1 MDVVKLGR
9 TGIKVNKNGFG
20 ALPIQRVSHEM
31 ASKLMR
37 KAFESGVTFFDTARG
52 YSDSEE
58 KIGLTFTKA
67 ERGAIFIA
75 TKTFAQNAT
84 DFWAQLETSLAKL
97 QTDYI
102 DIYQFHNPS
111 FMPQPGGADGLYD
124 AMLEAKKL
132 GKIRHIGIT
141 SHKYDVAKEAI
152 LSGLYDTLQYPFNF
166 LSDKRD
172 EEIVTL
178 CAAHD
183 VGFIVMK
190 GLSGGLI
197 TDSALTYA
205 HLNEYKNVLP
215 IWGVQKESEL
225 DEFLSY
231 QIEAPTLTKARL
243 EKIESERAQL
253 IGNFC
258 RACGYCLPCPVG
270 IDIPQA
276 ARMSL
281 LLRRAVATDFLT
293 EEARGKMAMIND
305 CIHCNK
311 CVKNCPYEL
320 DIPKLLKENY
330 DDYVSFL

>member
-1 MDVVKLGR
+1 MDFVKLGR
-9 TGIKVNKNGFG
+9 TGIEVNKNGFG
-20 ALPIQRVSHEM
+20 ALPIQRVSHEV
-31 ASKLMR
+31 ASKLLR
-37 KAFESGVTFFDTARG
+37 KAYESGITFFDTARG

-58 KIGLTFTKA
+58 KIGLTFTKE
-67 ERGAIFIA
+67 ERAKIFIA
-75 TKTFAQNAT
+75 TKTFAQNTT

-102 DIYQFHNPS
+102 DVYQFHNPS
-111 FMPQPGGADGLYD
+111 FVPQPGGEDGLYD
-124 AMLEAKKL
+124 AMLEAKRL
-132 GKIRHIGIT
+132 GKIKHIGIT
-141 SHKYDVAKEAI
+141 NHKYDVAKVAV

-166 LSDKRD
+166 LSDERD

-178 CAAHD
+178 CGEHN

-215 IWGVQKESEL
+215 IWGVQRESEL

-231 QIEAPTLTKARL
+231 QIEAPMLTEERQK
-243 EKIESERAQL
+243 KIESERAQL

-258 RACGYCLPCPVG
+258 RACGYCMPCPVG

-281 LLRRAVATDFLT
+281 LLRRAVAKDFLT
-293 EEARGKMAMIND
+293 EEARAKMEKVND
-305 CIHCNK
+305 CINCGK

-320 DIPKLLKENY
+320 DTPKLLRDNY
-330 DDYVSFL
+330 QDYLSFL